1 MAGRRKLSAIYCV
14 IMWEW
19 VCVWVSERVS
29 ERVSVCEW
37 VSEWVG
43 EWVSEWVSEW
53 VCVCEW
59 VSEWV
64 GGWVSEWVSLCVCV
78 SEASEEEDG
87 RGGGGGGYRTK
98 NKNPTRQCGEQYYFL
113 MSFRYIPIKYNTYDI
128 YSVCI
133 HIQLIIYTQHQIIC
147 AYTVKAN
154 QTYIF
159 LLCASMRFCFG
170 ASIASHLPR

>member
-43 EWVSEWVSEW
+43 EWVSEWLSEW
-53 VCVCEW
+53 VCECVCEW
-59 VSEWV
+59 VS
-64 GGWVSEWVSLCVCV
+64 GWVSEWVCVCV